1 MGEFAPPSVTS
12 IRGGDASS
20 SMKASPTITLLGS
33 ALTFDRTGTSLIAV
47 EPDAI
52 SIVELGPR
60 ARTLRL
66 PIPDVR
72 AAIGFDDQLWIVTHD
87 DALLRVDRFGH
98 PIGQLETLPF
108 LSRACLEPAPCGPPA
123 AIWGSELAVFDD
135 FGQLA
140 RTELA
145 DSDLALPLTGRRFVT
160 VRGTKLTLPSGL
172 VVPLPPNTT
181 VHGGVVMSDGKRVTL
196 FVAHAGARQLVVIS
210 LGTGQIVHRCAM
222 PSTTVRIATRRG
234 IAIAQPEPRVLW
246 VVDLHSGR
254 ELGSVRFDHDI
265 DDLAIDPDGRRVA
278 TRRKDGSIELHEL
291 ADLLRP
297 ATPAGEPIAD
307 EPDVITSAPRAEIAP
322 SPVATAELRTPLSS
336 AKLTSLDPRVRPGAI
351 DVGEARRQ
359 LDRELRTVSLW
370 ALAAI
375 AIAWDTRKLGYG
387 NEGKHPYELEVG
399 AILGMNRGFAE
410 DYVAAAHDELGE
422 LEKMIAVDAR
432 WRSPETPIG
441 SLVGEL
447 ALDPLELD
455 IVLVVAAPALA
466 GGIARLY
473 GILAND
479 VARAGVDELLVQA
492 LLDGRHDAHAI
503 AAALD
508 PHARLVRLGIIQIG
522 GKRARP
528 FAELTVDQVILDRLR
543 AVPPALGAATT
554 IRVSDR
560 ALDELDVPHDVLEA
574 AITGLARAGD
584 ARLVVRGPV
593 GSGRRTVACGLAHRA
608 GRDLAVIDAT
618 ALSRVADRFV
628 AELAR
633 ALRRAQLTGLVPCV
647 VNLADVTFDEHAGRD
662 LAAETLRIHPGPIVF
677 VASPDE
683 AVAVD
688 TGHIDIVL
696 PVLAETARR
705 DVWVRALADAKL
717 EVSDVDTLAARYKIG
732 PGVIRRAVTAAT
744 AMPEDAASAIEAYVR
759 QTRDARLGN
768 YARRVERLAT
778 WSSVVFPPD
787 ILDSLR
793 ELVARVRYGRQVY
806 DTWGMS
812 RTMAT
817 SRGLTALFQGQPGTG
832 KTLVAG
838 VIARE
843 LGLDLYQ
850 VDLSKVMSKWIG
862 ETERNLSTIFD
873 AAEDG
878 QVVLLFDEADS
889 LFAKRTEV
897 RSSNDR
903 YANLEVNYLLQR
915 LDSFA
920 GIAIL
925 TTNSGNTIDQA
936 FKRRLSFRLSFPFP
950 DEETREQLWR
960 AHLPPELPISG
971 PLALDAL
978 ARKYQLSGGYIR
990 NACLRAAF
998 LAAQDE
1004 TSLHQR
1010 HLERAVALEFAEL
1023 GKLSNSGA
1031 IS

>member
-1 MGEFAPPSVTS
+1 MN
-12 IRGGDASS
+12 
-20 SMKASPTITLLGS
+20 ASPTTPISLLGS
-33 ALTFDRTGTSLIAV
+33 ALTFDRCGTALLAI
-47 EPDAI
+47 EPEAI
-52 SIVELGPR
+52 SVVELGPR
-60 ARTLRL
+60 GRTFRL
-66 PIPDVR
+66 PIADVR
-72 AAIGFDDQLWIVTHD
+72 AAVGFDDQLWIVTHRD
-87 DALLRVDRFGH
+87 MLIRVDRFGH
-98 PIGQLETLPF
+98 PIGSPETLPF
-108 LSRACLEPAPCGPPA
+108 SARARLDPAPCGPPA
-123 AIWGSELAVFDD
+123 AIWASELALIDD
-135 FGQLA
+135 FGEVA

-145 DSDLALPLTGRRFVT
+145 EPDLALPLTGRRFVT
-160 VRGTKLTLPSGL
+160 VRGAKLTLPSGL
-172 VVPLPPNTT
+172 VVPLAPSTT
-181 VHGGVVMSDGKRVTL
+181 VLGGVVMSDGKRVTL
-196 FVAHAGARQLVVIS
+196 LVAHAGGRQLVVFS
-210 LGTGQIVHRCAM
+210 LGTGQIVQQCAV
-222 PSTTVRIATRRG
+222 PSPTIRIATRRG

-246 VVDLHSGR
+246 VLDLQAGR
-254 ELGSVRFDHDI
+254 ALGSVRFDHEVEDF
-265 DDLAIDPDGRRVA
+265 AIDPDGRRVA
-278 TRRKDGSIELHEL
+278 TRASNGSIELHEL
-291 ADLLRP
+291 AELLRP
-297 ATPAGEPIAD
+297 ATAAD
-307 EPDVITSAPRAEIAP
+307 EPLADDDDDDDDVITSAPHVNLAP
-322 SPVATAELRTPLSS
+322 SPVVTAELVTPLSS
-336 AKLTSLDPRVRPGAI
+336 AKLSSLDARVRPQAI
-351 DVGEARRQ
+351 DVVEARRQ
-359 LDRELRTVSLW
+359 LDRALRVVSLR

-399 AILGMNRGFAE
+399 AILGMNRGFAD
-410 DYVAAAHDELGE
+410 DYVTAAHAELDELE
-422 LEKMIAVDAR
+422 RTITVDPR
-432 WRSPETPIG
+432 WRGRDTPVG
-441 SLVGEL
+441 LLVSEL

-455 IVLVVAAPALA
+455 IVLAVAAPALA
-466 GGIARLY
+466 GRIARLY

-479 VARAGVDELLVQA
+479 GARGGIDELLVQD
-492 LLDGRHDAHAI
+492 LLDGYHDAHAI

-508 PHARLVRLGIIQIG
+508 PQSRLVRLGIVQLG

-543 AVPPALGAATT
+543 VVAPAFGAATT
-554 IRVSDR
+554 IRASDR
-560 ALDELDVPHDVLEA
+560 ALDELDVPRDALEG
-574 AITGLARAGD
+574 AISDLARPGD

-593 GSGRRTVACGLAHRA
+593 GSGRRTVACSLADRA

-618 ALSRVADRFV
+618 ALARVADRFV
-628 AELAR
+628 VELAR
-633 ALRRAQLTGLVPCV
+633 ALRRAQLSGLVPCI
-647 VNLADVTFDEHAGRD
+647 VNLAEVTFDEHAGRA
-662 LAAETLRIHPGPIVF
+662 LAAETLRSHPGPIVF
-677 VASPDE
+677 VASTDE
-683 AVAVD
+683 PVPVASAHVEI
-688 TGHIDIVL
+688 TL

-717 EVSDVDTLAARYKIG
+717 ELADVDAVAARYKIG
-732 PGVIRRAVTAAT
+732 PGVIRRAVA
-744 AMPEDAASAIEAYVR
+744 AASATPDDAAAAIDAYVR
-759 QTRDARLGN
+759 HTRDARLGT

-806 DTWGMS
+806 DTWGMG
-812 RTMAT
+812 RTMST

-915 LDSFA
+915 LDSFT

-960 AHLPPELPISG
+960 AHLPPELPVTG
-971 PLALDAL
+971 PLALGAL

-1023 GKLSNSGA
+1023 GKLSNGGA